1 MKPLYK
7 LLTLVLL
14 LPLFAFANND
24 LGGKYKKT
32 KTIKQEYDV
41 NSTATL
47 KISNKYGNIDI
58 ITWEENRI
66 EFEITITTSG
76 NNEEKVKEKL
86 DKIDVEFEDSPNYVS
101 AVTKLDRHN
110 SRSWWSWS
118 NNNNVNMRINYIVKM
133 PMTNSVDLNNDYGN
147 INLDKLEGRA
157 KINCD
162 YGKITTKEL
171 LADDN
176 ELNFDYTNNSYF
188 EFIKSATIKAD
199 YSGYTVAKANYL
211 DIQADYTKSRIEIA
225 EDLKYSCDY
234 GSVRADKINSLVG
247 NGDYLTVVLGEV
259 YKSID
264 INADYGSIKIGKMMK
279 GAEDVN
285 INSDYVGIKIGIDP
299 EYDFNFDIELE
310 YGSLRDADNFEFVK
324 KRIESSDRYYTGYHN
339 KENSGNFI
347 KINSEYGSVSFEEK

>member
-7 LLTLVLL
+7 LLTLALI

-24 LGGKYKKT
+24 NRGKHKKT
-32 KTIKQEYDV
+32 KTIKKEFNV
-41 NSTATL
+41 NNDATL
-47 KISNKYGNIDI
+47 KISNKYGNLDI

-76 NNEEKVKEKL
+76 NNEEKVQKKL
-86 DKIDVEFEDSPNYVS
+86 EEIDVEFDADAGYVS
-101 AVTKLDRHN
+101 AITRLQKSKTK
-110 SRSWWSWS
+110 SWWNW
-118 NNNNVNMRINYIVKM
+118 NNSGNVNMKINYIVKM
-133 PMTNSVDLNNDYGN
+133 PMTNNVDLGNDYGS

-176 ELNFDYTNNSYF
+176 EITFDYTNNCYF

-199 YSGYTVAKANYL
+199 YSGYTVAKANDL

-225 EDLKYSCDY
+225 
-234 GSVRADKINSLVG
+234 DKVNNLTG

-259 YKSID
+259 YKDVD

-279 GAEDVN
+279 GAGDVN
-285 INSDYVGIKIGIDP
+285 INSDYVGIKIGIDA
-299 EYDFNFDIELE
+299 EYDFDFNIELE
-310 YGSLRDADNFEFVK
+310 YGSLRDSDNFEFIK
-324 KRIESSDRYYTGYHN
+324 KRIESTDKYYTGYHN
-339 KENSGNFI
+339 KQNSGNLI